1 MSFLADYIS
10 MDKHTAIKAELER
23 LMKKKKESSK
33 NIVQVNQGIDAIVS
47 VGKNVKTSMKKK

>member
-1 MSFLADYIS
+1 